1 MIFFLSLL
9 PPTTISDFLTWAQDY
24 FELQAEEFRTR
35 FRPALNGLLLAAEG
49 GSIDS
54 ESGAASIRQFLG
66 WSKARHW
73 LSPE

>member
-9 PPTTISDFLTWAQDY
+9 PPTTISDFLRWAQDY
-24 FELQAEEFRTR
+24 FESQAEEFRTR
-35 FRPALNGLLLAAEG
+35 FRPALNGLLFAAEG
-49 GSIDS
+49 GTIDS
-54 ESGAASIRQFLG
+54 ESGDVGIRQFLG